1 MAIKNR
7 TTTTKK
13 NKAPVFLWETES
25 LCRWWRKCGVKKQGL
40 RWRSSK
46 DKDRR
51 EKKGRGAEPGGPGQE
66 FSLVCIL
73 TGKGGC
79 SRWYEGLKKNRD
91 RHSLLVGFSGS
102 GGGVYIPEPVA
113 TFDSWF
119 RTSLEQSEGQGTRG
133 PWFQVKQAGGGGVAP
148 VLVAGRPRRPR
159 GGSLT
164 RHDSGPRRGPRNV
177 CWMSEQQKPRRSMP
191 FCTFS
196 VRCTNCL

>member
-1 MAIKNR
+1 MGSRSKGWGGEAPKTRTGERRKGEGQNR
-7 TTTTKK
+7 GDRDKSS
-13 NKAPVFLWETES
+13 LW
-25 LCRWWRKCGVKKQGL
+25 
-40 RWRSSK
+40 
-46 DKDRR
+46 
-51 EKKGRGAEPGGPGQE
+51 
-66 FSLVCIL
+66 FCIL

-91 RHSLLVGFSGS
+91 RRSLLVGFSGS
-102 GGGVYIPEPVA
+102 GWGVYIPEPVA